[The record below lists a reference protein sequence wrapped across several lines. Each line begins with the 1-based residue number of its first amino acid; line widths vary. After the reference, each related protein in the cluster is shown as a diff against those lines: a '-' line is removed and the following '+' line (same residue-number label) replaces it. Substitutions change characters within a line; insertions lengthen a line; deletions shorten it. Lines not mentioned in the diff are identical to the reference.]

1 MQAFELAKNRKNR
14 HTKRQ
19 VAGWDLWPKYN
30 VSQIAIDLDEL
41 RDLSLFWKKQ

>member
-14 HTKRQ
+14 AYQTPSS
-19 VAGWDLWPKYN
+19 WDLWPKYN